1 MPHSY
6 ILRQLLFR
14 PRGRLCKQARAA
26 GLNGLNLGLGPGQT
40 AEACGK
46 LGAIEELALLG
57 LDGAQGSTGVTA
69 NGAVEG
75 GATEGT
81 VLLSLSTVGGER
93 VRERAGGRGGVNTR
107 RVVNGLWEEVSL
119 VSGLELGQGFDVLG
133 TERLPIK

>member
-14 PRGRLCKQARAA
+14 PRERLCEQARAA
-26 GLNGLNLGLGPGQT
+26 SLNGLNLSLSPGQT

-46 LGAIEELALLG
+46 LGAIEVLALLG
-57 LDGAQGSTGVTA
+57 LDGAQGGTGVAA

-81 VLLSLSTVGGER
+81 VLLGLGTVGGER
-93 VRERAGGRGGVNTR
+93 VRERASRRGGVNTR
-107 RVVNGLWEEVSL
+107 SVVNGLWDEVSF
-119 VSGLELGQGFDVLG
+119 GLRIWSSDMGGLTYLARSACQ
-133 TERLPIK
+133 